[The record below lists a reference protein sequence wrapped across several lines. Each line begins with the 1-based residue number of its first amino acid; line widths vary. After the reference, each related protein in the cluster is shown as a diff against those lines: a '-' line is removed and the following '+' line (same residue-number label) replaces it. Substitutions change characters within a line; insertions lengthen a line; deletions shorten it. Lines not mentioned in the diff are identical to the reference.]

1 MRTTL
6 QKYGQFLLHS
16 QIKYTCD
23 YLANATDGEISGDD
37 VERFLKKAVVKPSF
51 IWERLQSQIVLS
63 PNGRIIFDDSVM
75 EHQGAKM
82 IENAYKQYCGNT
94 HSIITGIGVINC
106 VYYNPEL
113 QEYWLI
119 DFRIYDKK
127 KDGHTKIDHA
137 KNMLSTAIKR
147 FEKLRIKQDQNIIN
161 SSSNPTKQPTATSI
175 FSVLFDG
182 AYASKE
188 FMNFIALDLNLF
200 YYTNL
205 KKSQLCNDQNGL
217 RYSDGS
223 VLKQI
228 QELEWTT
235 QIQDQAPIQS
245 NQENKNKNKNKIN
258 GQENTQIQEKINNSL
273 ETGKVVRL
281 KDFPKKHLIKLF
293 QIAVTKDR
301 IDNLAT
307 NNLDD
312 SITAFTIQEETCIR
326 WRIEQF
332 HRETKQLTGINKC
345 QCRKARSQRNHI
357 AIANIVWLT
366 LHNLSKKLKTTMYK
380 VKHNLLDDYMAKM
393 MDYPV
398 YSVV

>member
-1 MRTTL
+1 MKTSL
-6 QKYGQFLLHS
+6 QTYGQFLLHS

-23 YLANATDGEISGDD
+23 YLAKATDGEISGDD
-37 VERFLKKAVVKPSF
+37 VERFLKKAIVKPSF
-51 IWERLQSQIVLS
+51 IWERLEKEIVLS
-63 PNGRIIFDDSVM
+63 SKGRIIFDDSVM
-75 EHQGAKM
+75 EHQSGKK

-94 HSIITGIGVINC
+94 HSLITGIGVINC

-113 QEYWLI
+113 KEYWLI

-127 KDGHTKIDHA
+127 KDGHTKIQHA
-137 KNMLSTAIKR
+137 MDMLNSSIKR
-147 FEKLRIKQDQNIIN
+147 FEKLRIKQGKNIIN
-161 SSSNPTKQPTATSI
+161 SSSNPTKQPTTTSI

-188 FMNFIALDLNLF
+188 FMNYIALDLNLF

-205 KKSQLCNDQNGL
+205 KKSQLCNDQNGQK
-217 RYSDGS
+217 YEDGS
-223 VLKQI
+223 MLKQI
-228 QELEWTT
+228 QELEWTSP
-235 QIQDQAPIQS
+235 Q
-245 NQENKNKNKNKIN
+245 
-258 GQENTQIQEKINNSL
+258 NTQIEGGHKDQNQTQDQTQKQDKINNSL
-273 ETGKVVRL
+273 ETGKIVRL

-312 SITAFTIQEETCIR
+312 SITAYTIQEETCIR
-326 WRIEQF
+326 WKIEQF

-366 LHNLSKKLKTTMYK
+366 LHSLSKKLKTTMYQI
-380 VKHNLLDDYMAKM
+380 KHNLLDDYMSQM
-393 MDYPV
+393 MNHPV
-398 YSVV
+398 YAVV